1 MFFLLLKRQCSHS
14 WWKGYYSVYVVFS
27 MLLKQETD
35 RVSLQHSTLNTGVI
49 KQISVQNNAVQT
61 SSSQMSPDTHT
72 HTHASRQTLP
82 RTTCRPINIITADD
96 IQILQLNSRIERWC
110 TDSNSIKQ
118 TIMVLQATSNST
130 AARACPGPQC
140 GRGLTALPQTL

>member
-1 MFFLLLKRQCSHS
+1 MFTLLVERLLLRLCCLFDAVETRDRQ
-14 WWKGYYSVYVVFS
+14 SV
-27 MLLKQETD
+27 T
-35 RVSLQHSTLNTGVI
+35 TALNTQHWSDQTDLGTEQRRANIVI
-49 KQISVQNNAVQT
+49 TNVT
-61 SSSQMSPDTHT
+61 RHTHT